1 MSLASAPLSA
11 LRCIPLHQSAQNDR
25 ALHLPAKQ
33 FMSASSS
40 SLPLAPPLAATKPAE
55 LADHPLV
62 IALPVQW
69 GDQDSFGHV
78 NNVVYFR
85 WMESARIEYFR
96 LADFGT
102 SVNNQGTGPILASLK
117 CDFRRQMLYP
127 DQLLVSASV
136 TSIGRTS
143 LKMHHRVYSLAQQA
157 VTAEGDSV
165 LVIYDYLDPKPK
177 VGEAKEKWL
186 DTVSEILNKIWRFEH
201 GDKPIVHLERT
212 P

>member
-1 MSLASAPLSA
+1 MTAPPS
-11 LRCIPLHQSAQNDR
+11 PWE
-25 ALHLPAKQ
+25 
-33 FMSASSS
+33 
-40 SLPLAPPLAATKPAE
+40 LAPPLATTKPAE

-102 SVNNQGTGPILASLK
+102 SSNNQGTGPILASLK

-127 DQLLVSASV
+127 DQVLVSASV
-136 TSIGRTS
+136 VSIGRTS
-143 LKMHHRVYSLAQQA
+143 LKMHHRVYSAAQQA

-165 LVIYDYLDPKPK
+165 LVMFDYLAQQPVPVPTDIRAKITALEGHP
-177 VGEAKEKWL
+177 VG
-186 DTVSEILNKIWRFEH
+186 
-201 GDKPIVHLERT
+201 
-212 P
+212 